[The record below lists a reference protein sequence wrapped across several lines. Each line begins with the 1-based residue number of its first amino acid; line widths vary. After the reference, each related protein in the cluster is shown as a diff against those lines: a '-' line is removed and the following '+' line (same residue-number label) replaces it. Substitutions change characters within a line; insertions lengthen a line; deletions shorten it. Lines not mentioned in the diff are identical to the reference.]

1 MMLEHLKALCQLN
14 GISGREDAVQQ
25 YIIKQLETWKLSYQ
39 VDPLGNILVEKDG
52 QKPAKTKLMISAH
65 MDEIGGIVTYVHEDG
80 TLQFEPVGGIQP
92 SVVIGR
98 QVTVGENPGLS
109 AVVGTTPIHLL
120 SAKQRT
126 TSVTFSD
133 LFLDYGASS
142 RETAQKLTPPG
153 TSVYFRTAFE
163 HLGNHCVR
171 SKALDDRIGCAILL
185 DLLES
190 DSVSFTAAFLVQEEI
205 GLRGAGP
212 AAYQVNPDVAIVLE
226 GTTASDCADATGADQ
241 VCCLGKGPVISFMD
255 RATMYDRELYQL
267 AGSICEQHGLPWQ
280 TKNKIAGGNDS
291 GAIHMS
297 RNGVRTLAISAPCRY
312 IHSPSSV
319 ANLEDIMH
327 CETLTKLLM
336 EKVVQSS

>member
-1 MMLEHLKALCQLN
+1 M
-14 GISGREDAVQQ
+14 
-25 YIIKQLETWKLSYQ
+25 
-39 VDPLGNILVEKDG
+39 
-52 QKPAKTKLMISAH
+52 
-65 MDEIGGIVTYVHEDG
+65 
-80 TLQFEPVGGIQP
+80 
-92 SVVIGR
+92 
-98 QVTVGENPGLS
+98 
-109 AVVGTTPIHLL
+109 
-120 SAKQRT
+120 
-126 TSVTFSD
+126 
-133 LFLDYGASS
+133 
-142 RETAQKLTPPG
+142 
-153 TSVYFRTAFE
+153 
-163 HLGNHCVR
+163 
-171 SKALDDRIGCAILL
+171 
-185 DLLES
+185 
-190 DSVSFTAAFLVQEEI
+190 
-205 GLRGAGP
+205 
-212 AAYQVNPDVAIVLE
+212 E

>member
-1 MMLEHLKALCQLN
+1 M
-14 GISGREDAVQQ
+14 
-25 YIIKQLETWKLSYQ
+25 
-39 VDPLGNILVEKDG
+39 
-52 QKPAKTKLMISAH
+52 
-65 MDEIGGIVTYVHEDG
+65 
-80 TLQFEPVGGIQP
+80 
-92 SVVIGR
+92 
-98 QVTVGENPGLS
+98 
-109 AVVGTTPIHLL
+109 
-120 SAKQRT
+120 
-126 TSVTFSD
+126 
-133 LFLDYGASS
+133 
-142 RETAQKLTPPG
+142 
-153 TSVYFRTAFE
+153 
-163 HLGNHCVR
+163 R

-319 ANLEDIMH
+319 GNLEDIMH